1 MRILLVSFSFFF
13 FGGLYAQITQ
23 NIRGTVFD
31 NESRFPLIGAKV
43 SLITPDSLI
52 FRDITD
58 ERGNYILRDVPL
70 GKYDLYVSYFSYR
83 DKAFTVVVQSGKET
97 IADVALEEDIRTTDE
112 VQVVGIK
119 KRDVRNEMAM
129 VSAHQ
134 FSIEETER
142 YPGSR
147 ADPARMVSNFAG
159 VQGADDTRN
168 DIVVRGNTPLG
179 LLWKVEGV
187 DIPNPNHFAVSGS
200 TGGPVAI
207 LNNKILDNSD
217 FFMSAFPA
225 EYGNSISGV
234 FDLRFRKGNPNK
246 HELTGQFGFLG
257 TEIMAEGPI
266 NFDHKSSYLV
276 MGRYST
282 LSMIQAAGISIGTDA
297 VPIYGDGAF
306 KLNFPRENGA
316 NLSFFGMGGA
326 SSIDIVISEQTDF
339 TEEAFGEG
347 DRDQYFRT
355 SMGLV
360 GATLDKPLSKKTFF
374 KTTAAFSFDEQNAQ
388 HDFLIRRVDTIWNN
402 NVPDYRILTDS
413 IYPLMGY
420 QFINMRAS
428 YYAAVNH
435 KFSKRHI
442 IKAGLNADWIHIN
455 NIDSSLSM
463 GHDAFSIRHDF
474 TGGGLLFQPF
484 VQYKWLPSEK
494 WSATAGIHHQYFSL
508 SNSVSWA
515 EPRVGLRYQMPNRS
529 AISFGAGLHSMTQ
542 PLYQYTYQ
550 TPDLSGNMVRKNENM
565 DFTRSVH
572 SALGYEKMF
581 QRAFSVKTEV
591 YYQYLFGIPV
601 DVFPSAFS
609 LINQGSGFQRFFP
622 ERLVNEG
629 TGQNYGVE
637 LTVQKYFDQSFF
649 YLFTASLF
657 ESKYTGSDGL
667 ERNTD
672 FNGNYAFNFLAGKE
686 FKIKDKNV
694 LSAGVGITTA
704 GGRRYGFVN
713 VEATEAANELV
724 YLDSMFNERQ
734 FRNYFRLDFRFTY
747 KINTPKLTHEI
758 GLDLVNILNT
768 QNILA
773 LAYAPNLIDPSAEPI
788 AERMQLGFL
797 PIFYYRVD
805 FRLNKIADRR
815 KEAFDQ

>member
-1 MRILLVSFSFFF
+1 
-13 FGGLYAQITQ
+13 
-23 NIRGTVFD
+23 
-31 NESRFPLIGAKV
+31 
-43 SLITPDSLI
+43 
-52 FRDITD
+52 
-58 ERGNYILRDVPL
+58 
-70 GKYDLYVSYFSYR
+70 
-83 DKAFTVVVQSGKET
+83 
-97 IADVALEEDIRTTDE
+97 
-112 VQVVGIK
+112 
-119 KRDVRNEMAM
+119 
-129 VSAHQ
+129 
-134 FSIEETER
+134 
-142 YPGSR
+142 
-147 ADPARMVSNFAG
+147 
-159 VQGADDTRN
+159 
-168 DIVVRGNTPLG
+168 
-179 LLWKVEGV
+179 
-187 DIPNPNHFAVSGS
+187 
-200 TGGPVAI
+200 
-207 LNNKILDNSD
+207 
-217 FFMSAFPA
+217 
-225 EYGNSISGV
+225 
-234 FDLRFRKGNPNK
+234 
-246 HELTGQFGFLG
+246 
-257 TEIMAEGPI
+257 
-266 NFDHKSSYLV
+266 
-276 MGRYST
+276 
-282 LSMIQAAGISIGTDA
+282 
-297 VPIYGDGAF
+297 
-306 KLNFPRENGA
+306 
-316 NLSFFGMGGA
+316 
-326 SSIDIVISEQTDF
+326 
-339 TEEAFGEG
+339 
-347 DRDQYFRT
+347 
-355 SMGLV
+355 MGLV
-360 GATLDKPLSKKTFF
+360 GVTLDQPLNSKTFF

-402 NVPDYRILTDS
+402 NIPDYRILTDS

-420 QFINMRAS
+420 QFVNMRAS

-442 IKAGLNADWIHIN
+442 IKAGLNADWIQIN
-455 NIDSSLSM
+455 NIDSSLSV
-463 GHDAFSIRHDF
+463 GHDAFAIRHDF
-474 TGGGLLFQPF
+474 SGGGLLFQPF

-515 EPRVGLRYQMPNRS
+515 EPRVGLRYQMANRS
-529 AISFGAGLHSMTQ
+529 ALSFGAGLHSMTQ

-550 TPDLSGNMVRKNENM
+550 TQDENGNTVRKNQNM

-694 LSAGVGITTA
+694 LSAGFGITTA

-805 FRLNKIADRR
+805 FRLNKIADKR
-815 KEAFDQ
+815 KQSIGQ